1 MSSVSASALFALEEQ
16 GGRSAPTV
24 ARKMRYGYEAPR
36 GRAHGPAAAGF
47 RPLLDEMRAGLRTG
61 CAPSAP
67 TDIAPR
73 RAERENVHPIRLAA
87 PDRGGAIS
95 KTSSSRPLQMEADSL
110 QIRSARR
117 DDVEPISELLAQLGY
132 RTGREGLSA
141 RMASFAEDP
150 CSALLVALKD
160 DDVVGLVAFSF
171 VQVLHDPR
179 PWCRI
184 SVLVVDERWRARG
197 VGRSLLF
204 AAERAARAA
213 GCGRI
218 EATSANDRLDAHRFY
233 EGLGYRRLSAHFL
246 KRIEE

>member
-1 MSSVSASALFALEEQ
+1 L
-16 GGRSAPTV
+16 V
-24 ARKMRYGYEAPR
+24 AARELSNCGTSRNLRYTEIQP
-36 GRAHGPAAAGF
+36 PF
-47 RPLLDEMRAGLRTG
+47 STLLDEMRAGLRTG

-110 QIRSARR
+110 QIRSARC

-150 CSALLVALKD
+150 CSALLVALED

-184 SVLVVDERWRARG
+184 SVLVVDERWRAQPDAGASTRQAPTTVSTRTVSTKVSG
-197 VGRSLLF
+197 T
-204 AAERAARAA
+204 AASPR
-213 GCGRI
+213 
-218 EATSANDRLDAHRFY
+218 TS
-233 EGLGYRRLSAHFL
+233 
-246 KRIEE
+246 

>member
-1 MSSVSASALFALEEQ
+1 M
-16 GGRSAPTV
+16 
-24 ARKMRYGYEAPR
+24 KIEA
-36 GRAHGPAAAGF
+36 G
-47 RPLLDEMRAGLRTG
+47 
-61 CAPSAP
+61 
-67 TDIAPR
+67 
-73 RAERENVHPIRLAA
+73 
-87 PDRGGAIS
+87 
-95 KTSSSRPLQMEADSL
+95 SL
-110 QIRSARR
+110 QIRAAGG
-117 DDVEPISELLAQLGY
+117 DDVEPIGELLVQLGY
-132 RTGREGLSA
+132 GTGREGLSA

-150 CSALLVALKD
+150 CSVLLVALED
-160 DDVVGLVAFSF
+160 DNVVGLVAFSF
-171 VQVLHDPR
+171 VPVLQEPR

-233 EGLGYRRLSAHFL
+233 EGLGYLRLSAHFL